1 MAYRPPGVYVEKIV
15 NPGLVAEFQGARVP
29 VIIGAGQ
36 RTIEVTEA
44 VTHETAGGTD
54 ELVNAATSIIRVGDY
69 PDQVKYTN
77 TVDGGTDYTN
87 SGSVTTPSADMDWS
101 PASSSAKEPTAGA
114 TYWVTYRRA
123 VDDTQY
129 DFHLYTDENEII
141 ARHGPESTF
150 NLATVGGI
158 VALRNGV
165 QQVGIIQLNLVE
177 ACGQSYP
184 VGDPDNPTPAE
195 WYLAFIDV
203 LPILEQLDVEQCR
216 YIVPMTTLG
225 DATGEED
232 YDIFTEYLFHVYT
245 MSLTSQ
251 RRWRMLIRGKA
262 ATPTA
267 SNSTVAQAFA
277 TQAEGYNA
285 NEAARRIIVVSPG
298 EIYRII
304 RNPTTGL
311 ATRTLFDGSVLAAA
325 AAGRICSFV
334 NPAMTITM
342 KDHAGI
348 LLNRIFSNA
357 DMNIMAGDGVCVYW
371 YKGESLKC
379 RHGLTCDPTNA
390 NTQEISV
397 VEVEDWVKRQ
407 AVFALENRYIGTLIV
422 AGVTDSI
429 KATLVA
435 HWETLIKAQT
445 IADFDQGSITVTQN
459 ESDPRI
465 VNIYGRIKP
474 AYPLNWIDIQFM
486 FYAGPAT

>member
-15 NPGLVAEFQGARVP
+15 NPGMVAEFQGARVP

-36 RTIEVTEA
+36 RTIQVTES
-44 VTHETAGGTD
+44 VTHVASGGTD
-54 ELVNAATSIIRVGDY
+54 QLVNAATSIVRVGDY
-69 PDQVKYTN
+69 PDQVRYTN
-77 TVDGGTDYTN
+77 TTGGGTDYTFTGTL
-87 SGSVTTPSADMDWS
+87 STPSQDISWA
-101 PASSSAKEPTAGA
+101 PAGTSAREPTVGA
-114 TYWVTYRRA
+114 VYWVTYLRL

-150 NLATVGGI
+150 NLATVGAT
-158 VALRNGV
+158 VVLRNGC

-177 ACGQSYP
+177 AVQQSYP
-184 VGDPDNPTPAE
+184 QGDPDNPTSAE
-195 WYLAFIDV
+195 WYLAFMNV

-225 DATGEED
+225 DAVGEED
-232 YDIFTEYLFHVYT
+232 YDIFNEYLFHVYT
-245 MSLTSQ
+245 LSLTSQ

-262 ATPTA
+262 ATATA
-267 SNSTVAQAFA
+267 TNSTVASAFR
-277 TQAEGYNA
+277 TQAVGYSSH
-285 NEAARRIIVVSPG
+285 EAARRMIVVAPG
-298 EIYRII
+298 EIYRVI
-304 RNPTTGL
+304 RDPSTGL
-311 ATRTLFDGSVLAAA
+311 ATKTLFDGSVLAAV
-325 AAGRICSFV
+325 AAGRICSFT

-348 LLNRIFSNA
+348 IVDRTFSNA
-357 DMNIMAGDGVCVYW
+357 DMNTMGGSGVCVYW
-371 YKGESLKC
+371 YKGENLKC

-397 VEVEDWVKRQ
+397 VEVEDWIKRQ
-407 AVFALENRYIGTLIV
+407 AIFALENRYIGSLIV
-422 AGVTDSI
+422 AGMTSSI

-435 HWETLIKAQT
+435 HWETLVAAQT
-445 IADFDQGSITVTQN
+445 ISDFDQGSITVTQN
-459 ESDPRI
+459 ENDPRI
-465 VNIYGRIKP
+465 INIYGRIKP